1 MMRTFTWDWTHFRQW
16 SVDRAFIRDTHT
28 HTLLSLVPV
37 PEGQQVDRKGQ
48 DLVMLGRRHLT
59 RRVKWGIHSS
69 LTAGETPQM
78 GQLVLLHMCGP
89 PHCFVTPVG
98 PAPLPS
104 TMQPIPAPSLLAD
117 DHSRY
122 FLGEAEVTGPS
133 ASVWWTGCSIFTPSL
148 PISRTGHL
156 ELFHLS
162 PLSFLNLYS
171 RSCPGFFPPVHHHTQ
186 QHRKRDPLDPT
197 SSSPQVALTTFQ
209 RQTSERAVD
218 MLSWLLPASGLSP
231 LHLVP
236 NHTSAG
242 TAPTT
247 DITAVSN
254 IPRTP
259 LGSVFFFFF

>member
-1 MMRTFTWDWTHFRQW
+1 MKCWQGFYKRH
-16 SVDRAFIRDTHT
+16 THT
-28 HTLLSLVPV
+28 HTPCSIWCRFLK
-37 PEGQQVDRKGQ
+37 GQQVDRKGQ
-48 DLVMLGRRHLT
+48 DQVMLGRRHLT

-78 GQLVLLHMCGP
+78 GQLVLLHTCGP

-104 TMQPIPAPSLLAD
+104 TIQPIPAPSLLAD
-117 DHSRY
+117 DHSCY

-148 PISRTGHL
+148 PVSRTGHL

-171 RSCPGFFPPVHHHTQ
+171 RSCPGFFPPVRHHTQ
-186 QHRKRDPLDPT
+186 QHRKCNPLDPA
-197 SSSPQVALTTFQ
+197 SSSLQVALTPFQ
-209 RQTSERAVD
+209 SQTSVD

-254 IPRTP
+254 IP
-259 LGSVFFFFF
+259 GHG